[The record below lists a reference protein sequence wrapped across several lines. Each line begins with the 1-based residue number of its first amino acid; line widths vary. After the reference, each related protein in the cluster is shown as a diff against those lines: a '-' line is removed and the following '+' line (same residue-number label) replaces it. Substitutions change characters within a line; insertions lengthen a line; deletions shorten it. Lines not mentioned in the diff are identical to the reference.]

1 MKEYKNT
8 LNLNATTFS
17 MKGNLSVNEP
27 KTYAK
32 WQEQKAFK
40 RMQERKS
47 NHGSFT
53 LHDGPPYANGHLHLG
68 HALNKILKDIVV
80 KREYFKGKKVYY
92 TPGWDCHGL
101 PIEQQILEQ
110 LEKEKTSLDN
120 PTLFR
125 EKCREH
131 AKKFLEIQKNEFL
144 QLGVL
149 GAFEEPYK
157 TMDFKFE
164 ASIYKALVE
173 VAKKGLLKERHKPI
187 YWSYACESALAEAE
201 VEYKMKKS
209 PSVFV
214 AFSLNDESLE
224 KLGVSKAHLVIW
236 TTTPWTLCANV
247 GIALKKDTIYVLT
260 KKGYIVAKALHEK
273 LVALKVVD
281 SEIAHEFMSSRNP
294 AEFDSREYAAKELT
308 LEDLELVA
316 LNPLNQRKSL
326 VVLGKHVS
334 LEDGTGAVHTA
345 PGHGEDDYRLWLD
358 YEGDFKAHKIEF
370 LMPVDEKG
378 CYDES
383 VIEKKLFGS
392 QSHAYVGRHV
402 FEAQRDVIKQ
412 LGDSLLLEQE
422 IEHSYPHC
430 WRTHKPVIYRA
441 TTQWF
446 ILMDEPFI
454 QNDGSK
460 KTLREV
466 ALNAIEKVE
475 FVPSSG
481 KNRLKTMIEN
491 RPDWCLSRQRKWGVP
506 LAFFIDKRT
515 NKPCFETEILEHVA
529 ELFEEKGCDVW
540 WEYSVVDLL
549 PPSHKDDAKHYE
561 KVMHILDVW
570 FDSASTFKA
579 VLEDYKGTKGQ
590 SPSDVVLEGSDQHRG
605 WFQSSLLLGCIL
617 NNIAPFKKVITHGFI
632 VDEKGEK
639 MSKSKG
645 NVVSLDSL
653 LKKHGSDIVRLW
665 VAFNDYQNDLRVSQT
680 FFAQTEQHYK
690 KFRNTLKFL
699 LANFSDMTLK
709 DLERPHT
716 FSSLDS
722 FLLEN
727 LESMSDEVNRAFEEH
742 DFVKGLN
749 ILMAFVTNELSGIYL
764 DACKDSLYCDSIDNE
779 KRRAI
784 QMVLLAVAS
793 RLCYFLAP
801 ILTHT
806 IEEVLEHSE
815 VLRAFLEARDVFDL
829 KDIKVLEKLRI
840 KELKKQDFKEIL
852 ELRSVFSEELDK
864 LKKEGVIKNS
874 LECGIEVKDKTLNE
888 NLVEELLMVSFVG
901 QSKEN
906 MAKEKL
912 SQNQK
917 FVLFKAPSFKCPRCW
932 RFKSELENTPCKRCE
947 QVLQEQQ

>member
-1 MKEYKNT
+1 MKEYKDT
-8 LNLNATTFS
+8 LNLNTTTFS

-32 WQEQKAFK
+32 WQKQQAFK
-40 RMQERKS
+40 RMQARED
-47 NHGSFT
+47 NHGDFT

-68 HALNKILKDIVV
+68 HVLNKILKDIVI
-80 KREYFKGKKVYY
+80 KREYFKGKKIYY

-101 PIEQQILEQ
+101 PIEQQILER
-110 LEKEKTSLDN
+110 LEKEKTSLEN

-125 EKCREH
+125 EKCRDH

-149 GAFEEPYK
+149 GDFEDPYK

-164 ASIYKALVE
+164 ASIYRALVE

-209 PSVFV
+209 PSIFV
-214 AFSLNDESLE
+214 AFDLKKESLE
-224 KLGVSKAHLVIW
+224 KLKVKKASLVIW
-236 TTTPWTLCANV
+236 TTTPWTLYANEA
-247 GIALKKDTIYVLT
+247 IALKKDALYALT
-260 KKGYIVAKALHEK
+260 QKGYLVAKALHGK
-273 LVALKVVD
+273 LAALGVVD
-281 SEIAHEFMSSRNP
+281 NAITHEFNSN
-294 AEFDSREYAAKELT
+294 
-308 LEDLELVA
+308 DLEYLKA
-316 LNPLNQRKSL
+316 TNPLNQRDSL
-326 VVLGKHVS
+326 ITLGEHVG

-345 PGHGEDDYRLWLD
+345 PGHGEEDYYLGLK
-358 YEGDFKAHKIEF
+358 YNLEV
-370 LMPVDEKG
+370 LMSVDEKG
-378 CYDES
+378 CYDEGIIHNQLLDES
-383 VIEKKLFGS
+383 YLGE
-392 QSHAYVGRHV
+392 HV
-402 FEAQRDVIKQ
+402 FKAQKRIIEQ

-454 QNDGSK
+454 QNDGSQ

-466 ALNAIEKVE
+466 ALDAIEKVE

-515 NKPCFETEILEHVA
+515 NKPCFESEVLEHVA
-529 ELFEEKGCDVW
+529 NLFEKKGCDVW
-540 WEYSVVDLL
+540 WEYSVKDLL
-549 PPSHKDDAKHYE
+549 PPSYQEDAMHYE

-570 FDSASTFKA
+570 FDSGSTFKA
-579 VLEDYKGTKGQ
+579 VLEDYYGEKGR

-605 WFQSSLLLGCIL
+605 WFQSSLLIGCVL
-617 NNIAPFKKVITHGFI
+617 NNQAPFKKVITHGFI

-645 NVVSLDSL
+645 NVVSLDNL
-653 LKKHGSDIVRLW
+653 LKKHGSDVVRLW

-680 FFAQTEQHYK
+680 FFIQTEQHYK

-699 LANFSDMTLK
+699 LANFSDMDLK
-709 DLERPHT
+709 NLERSHD
-716 FSSLDS
+716 FSPLDH
-722 FLLEN
+722 FILEA
-727 LESMSDEVNRAFEEH
+727 LETISAGVNSAFEEH
-742 DFVKGLN
+742 DLVKGLN
-749 ILMAFVTNELSGIYL
+749 ILMAFVANELSGIYL
-764 DACKDSLYCDSIDNE
+764 DACKDSLYCDSKNNE
-779 KRRAI
+779 KRQAI

-793 RLCYFLAP
+793 QLCYFLAP

-806 IEEVLEHSE
+806 IEEVLEHSQ
-815 VLRAFLEARDVFDL
+815 VLCAFLQAKDVFDL
-829 KDIKVLEKLRI
+829 KGISVSEKLHL
-840 KELKKQDFKEIL
+840 KEFKKPENFEAVL
-852 ELRSVFSEELDK
+852 ALRSAFNEELDR
-864 LKKEGVIKNS
+864 LKKEGVVKNS
-874 LECGIEVKDKTLNE
+874 LECAIEVKEKALCE

-901 QSKEN
+901 V
-906 MAKEKL
+906 AKEKL
-912 SQNQK
+912 SETPA
-917 FVLFKAPSFKCPRCW
+917 FTLFKAPFYKCPRCW

-947 QVLQEQQ
+947 EVLKER

>member
-27 KTYAK
+27 RTYAK
-32 WQEQKAFK
+32 WQEQRAFK
-40 RMQERKS
+40 RMQKRENIERKS

-149 GAFEEPYK
+149 GDFEEPYK

-214 AFSLNDESLE
+214 AFSLNDESLK
-224 KLGVSKAHLVIW
+224 KLGVNQASLVIW

-247 GIALKKDTIYVLT
+247 AIALKRDAIYVLT

-281 SEIAHEFMSSRNP
+281 SEITHEFN
-294 AEFDSREYAAKELT
+294 AN
-308 LEDLELVA
+308 DLEYLVA
-316 LNPLNQRKSL
+316 INPLNNRDSL
-326 VVLGKHVS
+326 VVLGKHVG

-345 PGHGEDDYRLWLD
+345 PGHGEDDYYLGLE
-358 YEGDFKAHKIEF
+358 YNLEV

-383 VIEKKLFGS
+383 IIHKKLLDESYLGE
-392 QSHAYVGRHV
+392 HV
-402 FEAQRDVIKQ
+402 FKAQKRIISD
-412 LGDSLLLEQE
+412 LGQALLLEQE

-529 ELFEEKGCDVW
+529 GLFEEKGCDIW
-540 WEYSVVDLL
+540 WEYSIVDLL
-549 PPSHKDDAKHYE
+549 PPSYKDNAKHYE

-579 VLEDYKGTKGQ
+579 VLEDYKGAKGQ

-653 LKKHGSDIVRLW
+653 LKKHGGDIVRLW

-727 LESMSDEVNRAFEEH
+727 LETKSDEVNSAFEEH

-764 DACKDSLYCDSIDNE
+764 DACKDSLYCDSIDNQ

-815 VLRAFLEARDVFDL
+815 VLRAFLEVKDVFDL
-829 KDIKVLEKLRI
+829 KDIKVLEKLQVPRWST
-840 KELKKQDFKEIL
+840 KDSEFFDKVL
-852 ELRSVFSEELDK
+852 ELRSMFSEELDK
-864 LKKEGVIKNS
+864 LKKEGVVKNS
-874 LECGIEVKDKTLNE
+874 LECGIEIKDKTLNE

-912 SQNQK
+912 SQNEK
-917 FVLFKAPSFKCPRCW
+917 FVLFKAPFFKCPRCW
-932 RFKSELENTPCKRCE
+932 RFKSELENAPCKRCE
-947 QVLQEQQ
+947 QVLKEQQ

>member
-32 WQEQKAFK
+32 WQEQGAFK
-40 RMQERKS
+40 RMQKRKN

-110 LEKEKTSLDN
+110 LEKEKTSLEN

-131 AKKFLEIQKNEFL
+131 AKKFLEIQKEEFL

-149 GAFEEPYK
+149 GDFEEPYK

-214 AFSLNDESLE
+214 AFSLKNESLE
-224 KLGVSKAHLVIW
+224 KLKVTKASLVIW

-247 GIALKKDTIYVLT
+247 AIALKRDAIYVLT

-281 SEIAHEFMSSRNP
+281 SEITHEFN
-294 AEFDSREYAAKELT
+294 ANNLEY
-308 LEDLELVA
+308 LVA
-316 LNPLNQRKSL
+316 TNPLNNRESL
-326 VVLGKHVS
+326 VVLGKHVG

-345 PGHGEDDYRLWLD
+345 PGHGEDDYYLGLE
-358 YEGDFKAHKIEF
+358 YNLEV

-383 VIEKKLFGS
+383 IIHKKLLDKSYLGE
-392 QSHAYVGRHV
+392 HV
-402 FEAQRDVIKQ
+402 FKAQKRIIEQ

-515 NKPCFETEILEHVA
+515 NKPCFETEVLEHVIK
-529 ELFEEKGCDVW
+529 LFEEKGCDIW

-549 PPSHKDDAKHYE
+549 PPSHKDNAKHYE

-590 SPSDVVLEGSDQHRG
+590 SPSDIVLEGSDQHRG

-709 DLERPHT
+709 DLEHSHT

-722 FLLEN
+722 FLLEK
-727 LESMSDEVNRAFEEH
+727 LETMSNEVNSAFEEH

-801 ILTHT
+801 ILTHS
-806 IEEVLEHSE
+806 IEEVLEHSG
-815 VLRAFLEARDVFDL
+815 VLRAFLEAKDVFDL

-852 ELRSVFSEELDK
+852 ELRSIFSEELDK

-874 LECGIEVKDKTLNE
+874 LECGIEIKDKTLNE

-901 QSKEN
+901 QFKEN

-912 SQNQK
+912 SQNKK
-917 FVLFKAPSFKCPRCW
+917 FVLFKAPFFKCPRCW

-947 QVLQEQQ
+947 QVLKEQQ